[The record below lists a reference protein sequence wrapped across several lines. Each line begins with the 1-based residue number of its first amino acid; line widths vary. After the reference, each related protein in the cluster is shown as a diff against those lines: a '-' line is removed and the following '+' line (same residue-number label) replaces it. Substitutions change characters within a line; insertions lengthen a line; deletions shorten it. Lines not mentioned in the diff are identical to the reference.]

1 MTNTPWEA
9 ASPRYKKLVF
19 TAIGIMGVG
28 IILAIVGAN
37 LPSLPTVYTAIG
49 IMIVGMLC
57 HIAGLVVRAADAK
70 KWRVANGLQRN
81 PRANKNSQGPAAD

>member
-19 TAIGIMGVG
+19 TAMAIMGVG
-28 IILAIVGAN
+28 IILAIIGAN
-37 LPSLPTVYTAIG
+37 IPSLPTVYTAIA

-57 HIAGLVVRAADAK
+57 HIAGMMVRAKDARR
-70 KWRVANGLQRN
+70 WRIENGLAA
-81 PRANKNSQGPAAD
+81 PRANKGTQNNGQ

>member
-19 TAIGIMGVG
+19 TAMAIMGTG
-28 IILAIVGAN
+28 IILAIIGAN
-37 LPSLPTVYTAIG
+37 IPSLPTVYTAIG

-57 HIAGLVVRAADAK
+57 HIAGMVVRAKDARQ
-70 KWRVANGLQRN
+70 WRIDNGIAA
-81 PRANKNSQGPAAD
+81 PRTPKRPSNDAQ

>member
-19 TAIGIMGVG
+19 TAMAIMGAG
-28 IILAIVGAN
+28 IILAIIGAN
-37 LPSLPTVYTAIG
+37 IPSLPTVYTAIG

-57 HIAGLVVRAADAK
+57 HIAGMVVRAKDTRQ
-70 KWRVANGLQRN
+70 WRVENGLAA
-81 PRANKNSQGPAAD
+81 PRKAKGSARDGQ

>member
-19 TAIGIMGVG
+19 TAMAIMGTG
-28 IILAIVGAN
+28 IILAIIGAN
-37 LPSLPTVYTAIG
+37 IPSLPTVYTAIG

-57 HIAGLVVRAADAK
+57 HIAGMVVRAKDARQ
-70 KWRVANGLQRN
+70 WRIDNGLAA
-81 PRANKNSQGPAAD
+81 PRTPKRPSNDAQ